1 MPMTRNTTGWLAV
14 RRELTTRGKWTLG
27 VASFL
32 LPFAVWCLISYVPFI
47 WHPQMRITNPGSVDY
62 FQTGMQIDRDVFD
75 DELAH
80 ARSDPRGR
88 AEGVRANPDLPAP
101 HQVLRAFYTA
111 FTTPP
116 ASRDGVWLHEPV
128 AQHPDHLLGLR
139 DLVRDRR
146 AARHRVRHLQRARA
160 AAGAVPGVL
169 PLPARTGVRR
179 ADGRDLGIYDA
190 PKVAIIVIGTLFQQ
204 VLIIAN
210 TTRKLEYGLFEAAM
224 TLGTKR

>member
-80 ARSDPRGR
+80 ARATHAAVP
-88 AEGVRANPDLPAP
+88 EGVRANP
-101 HQVLRAFYTA
+101 
-111 FTTPP
+111 
-116 ASRDGVWLHEPV
+116 S
-128 AQHPDHLLGLR
+128 
-139 DLVRDRR
+139 
-146 AARHRVRHLQRARA
+146 ARA
-160 AAGAVPGVL
+160 AHAARVLHGVHDPAGIPRRRLAAREPGT
-169 PLPARTGVRR
+169 ASGSSSG
-179 ADGRDLGIYDA
+179 AS
-190 PKVAIIVIGTLFQQ
+190 
-204 VLIIAN
+204 
-210 TTRKLEYGLFEAAM
+210 
-224 TLGTKR
+224 